1 MGKIFCIF
9 ASWMKRFTLILLAA
23 LVALPL
29 GAQKKKPKQDMIVF
43 TPQWT
48 AQAQFAGY
56 YVAQELGFY
65 EAEDIK
71 VSITHPNV
79 TQNAESRFRSNLSQA
94 TTLQLAQA
102 VEFSANGIPLVNIL
116 QTSMNNGM
124 VVISRRG
131 KDPMKQQNA
140 KVGIWAGGFTQLLES
155 VAVQANLN
163 FDWIRAANM
172 VNLYIA
178 GAVDAIAAMSYNE
191 FFQVRQAGFN
201 IPENCVYRLS
211 EHGYNI
217 QEDGVY
223 MSRAYYEKHKEQA
236 EKFARAS
243 RRGWDYAAAHPEETL
258 DIVMRYVERNHI
270 ATNRILQ
277 HLMLEEILALQLD
290 PDSHEREYRIREDML
305 QLANEVMLKG
315 GLIQRP
321 VTMEELCQ

>member
-1 MGKIFCIF
+1 
-9 ASWMKRFTLILLAA
+9 MKRFTLILLAA
-23 LVALPL
+23 LVALPA

-65 EAEDIK
+65 DEEGVK

-79 TQNAESRFRSNLSQA
+79 TQSVESRLRSNLSQA
-94 TTLQLAQA
+94 TTLQLPQA
-102 VEFSANGIPLVNIL
+102 IEFVANGIPLVNLL

-131 KDPMKQQNA
+131 KDPMQQQHA

-155 VAVQANLN
+155 VVVDAQLN
-163 FDWIRAANM
+163 YEWIRAANM

-178 GAVDAIAAMSYNE
+178 GAVDAIVAMSYNE
-191 FFQVRQAGFN
+191 FFQVRQAGFQV
-201 IPENCVYRLS
+201 PESCIYRLS
-211 EHGYNI
+211 DHGYNI
-217 QEDGVY
+217 QEDGLY
-223 MSRAYYEKHKEQA
+223 MSRDYYEKHKEEA

-243 RRGWDYAAAHPEETL
+243 RRGWDYAAAHPDEAL
-258 DIVMRYVERNHI
+258 DIVMRYVEKNHI

-277 HLMLEEILALQLD
+277 RLMLEEILALQLD
-290 PDSHEREYRIREDML
+290 PDSRQREYRIREDML
-305 QLANEVMLKG
+305 QLANEMMLQG

-321 VTMEELCQ
+321 VTLEELSR

>member
-1 MGKIFCIF
+1 
-9 ASWMKRFTLILLAA
+9 MKRFTLILLAA

-29 GAQKKKPKQDMIVF
+29 GAQKKKVGENYIVF

-65 EAEDIK
+65 DEEGIK
-71 VSITHPNV
+71 VSITHPNA
-79 TQNAESRFRSNLSQA
+79 TQSAESRVRSNLSQA

-102 VEFSANGIPLVNIL
+102 MELIANGIPMVNLL

-131 KDPMKQQNA
+131 KNPMQQQGA

-155 VAVQANLN
+155 VAQQANLN
-163 FDWIRAANM
+163 YEWIRAARM

-178 GAVDAIAAMSYNE
+178 GAVDAIVAMSYNE

-201 IPENCVYRLS
+201 VPENCVYRLS
-211 EHGYNI
+211 EQGYNI
-217 QEDGVY
+217 QEDGLY
-223 MSRAYYEKHKEQA
+223 MSRAYYESHKEQA

-243 RRGWDYAAAHPEETL
+243 RRGWDYVAAHPEESL

-277 HLMLEEILALQLD
+277 RLMLEEILSLQLD

-305 QLANEVMLKG
+305 QQANEIMIQG

-321 VTMEELCQ
+321 VTLEELSR